1 MDIQEQLRS
10 ALKEIDRLKKENI
23 QLKKNLYKAQ
33 GRNTSYSP
41 TSNIK
46 KTATDFTPK
55 ERAAI
60 LLFMNLFRGRSDVF
74 ARRWESSTTGK
85 SGYSPACENE
95 WDKELCR
102 KPKIKCQD
110 CSHRLFHTLTP
121 EVIYEH
127 LSGIKTVGIYPL
139 LENNTCN
146 FLAVDFDKKQWQKDV
161 GAFIETCKNLELS
174 YHIERSRSGEG
185 AHIWFFFEKAI
196 SASLARKFGVI
207 LLSKTSEKRFEVGME
222 SFDRMF
228 PNQDLLPKGGL
239 GNLIALPLQKH
250 AKMKGNS
257 VFVNESFQEFEDQWQ
272 YLSSIKRISE
282 ENILQIVTNFSK
294 EESSIKV
301 KEKVENTKLP
311 KEVTIE
317 LNQGIQIP
325 KNLLPSKILN
335 ELQKLA
341 TFGNPEFFKAQAKR
355 FSTHRIPRM
364 IDCTQIND
372 NTLILPRGLIEKVE
386 EIFFRYNISLKI
398 LNNQFVGKSID
409 AKFYGQLTIQQEDAV
424 TSMAKHDTG
433 VLAADTGF
441 GKTVTAAAL
450 ISRNETNTL
459 IIVHRT
465 QLVEQW
471 KERLS
476 TFLNIPLKEIGQ
488 IGGGKNKPSY
498 NIDISTIQSLNHNG
512 LIKPELHHYGQ
523 IIVDEC
529 HHISAVSFEKVL
541 KAVQAKKVYGLTA
554 TPVRKD
560 GLHPIIF
567 MQCGPIR
574 YKTNKKQQANIRP
587 FKQTLVKRETSMK
600 TDETDIQAIYSLL
613 STNKERNDMIFNDV
627 LQALDEKRSPILLT
641 ERLDHVDEL
650 YELFKGFAKNIIILT
665 GAMKKKERQQKLEE
679 LIKLPDSEERLLIAT
694 GKYVGEGFDDS
705 RLDTLFL
712 TMPISWKGTLQ
723 QYVGRLHR
731 DYSDKEEVIVYDYVD
746 TNVEVLQKMFEKRLK
761 GYKNIGYSL
770 NGENKEDNSQQ
781 IQLF

>member
-1 MDIQEQLRS
+1 MDTQEQLNQ

-23 QLKKNLYKAQ
+23 QLKMDLYKAQ
-33 GRNTSYSP
+33 GRKPSYSQ
-41 TSNIK
+41 TSNLR

-55 ERAAI
+55 EKAAI
-60 LLFMNLFRGRSDVF
+60 LLFMNLFRGRTDVF
-74 ARRWESSTTGK
+74 AQRWESNTTGK

-102 KPKIKCQD
+102 KPKIRCQD

-121 EVIYEH
+121 KVIYEH

-139 LENNTCN
+139 LEDNTCY
-146 FLAVDFDKKQWQKDV
+146 FLAVDFDKKQWQDDV
-161 GAFIETCKNLELS
+161 HAFIETCKNLGLA

-196 SASLARKFGVI
+196 SASLARRFGTI
-207 LLSKTSEKRFEVGME
+207 LLSKTSEKRFEVGMD

-228 PNQDLLPKGGL
+228 PNQDLLPKGGF
-239 GNLIALPLQKH
+239 GNLIALPLQKQ
-250 AKMKGNS
+250 AKLKGNS
-257 VFVNESFQEFEDQWQ
+257 VFVNDSFQEFADQWQ
-272 YLSSIKRISE
+272 YLSSIKKISE
-282 ENILQIVTNFSK
+282 KNILQIVTNLSE
-294 EESSIKV
+294 EESPIKV
-301 KEKVENTKLP
+301 KEKVENINLP

-317 LNQGIQIP
+317 LNQGIHIP
-325 KNLLPSKILN
+325 KILLPSEILN

-341 TFGNPEFFKAQAKR
+341 TFGNPEFFKAQANR

-372 NTLILPRGLIEKVE
+372 NMLILPRGLIEKVE
-386 EIFFRYNISLKI
+386 EIFSKYKISLKI
-398 LNNQFVGKSID
+398 LNNQFVGKPID
-409 AKFYGQLTIQQEDAV
+409 AKFFGQLTIQQEDAV
-424 TSMAKHDTG
+424 TSMANYDNG

-476 TFLNIPLKEIGQ
+476 TFLNIPVKEIGQ
-488 IGGGKNKPSY
+488 IGGGKNKPTY
-498 NIDISTIQSLNHNG
+498 NIDISTIQSLNNNG

-541 KAVQAKKVYGLTA
+541 RAVRAKKVYGLTA

-574 YKTNKKQQANIRP
+574 YKTNNNQQANIRP
-587 FKQTLVKRETSMK
+587 FKQTLVKRETLMK
-600 TDETDIQAIYSLL
+600 TNETDIQAIYSLL

-627 LQALDEKRSPILLT
+627 LQALDEKRSPIVLT
-641 ERLDHVDEL
+641 ERLDHVNEL
-650 YELFKGFAKNIIILT
+650 YELFKGFAKNIIILS
-665 GAMKKKERQQKLEE
+665 GAMKKTERQQALEK
-679 LIKLPDSEERLLIAT
+679 LIKIPDSEERLLIAT
-694 GKYVGEGFDDS
+694 GKYIGEGFDDS

-731 DYSDKEEVIVYDYVD
+731 NHSDKNEVKVFDYVD
-746 TNVEVLQKMFEKRLK
+746 SNVDVLQKMFEKRLK
-761 GYKNIGYSL
+761 GYKIIGYSL
-770 NGENKEDNSQQ
+770 YGENKDKSQQ

>member
-23 QLKKNLYKAQ
+23 KLKKDLHKVQ
-33 GRNTSYSP
+33 GRKTSYSQ
-41 TSNIK
+41 TSNLK
-46 KTATDFTPK
+46 KIATDLTPK
-55 ERAAI
+55 EKTAI
-60 LLFMNLFRGRSDVF
+60 SLFMNLFRGRSDVF
-74 ARRWESSTTGK
+74 AQRWESNTTGK
-85 SGYSPACENE
+85 SGYSPVCENE
-95 WDKELCR
+95 WDKDLCR

-110 CSHRLFHTLTP
+110 CSHQLFHTLTP
-121 EVIYEH
+121 QIIYDH

-139 LENNTCN
+139 LEDNTCY
-146 FLAVDFDKKQWQKDV
+146 FLSVDFDKKQWQDDV
-161 GAFIETCKNLELS
+161 RAFIETCKNLGLS

-196 SASLARKFGVI
+196 SASLARRFGTI
-207 LLSKTSEKRFEVGME
+207 LLTKTSEKRFEVGMD

-228 PNQDLLPKGGL
+228 PNQDLLPKGGF
-239 GNLIALPLQKH
+239 GNLIALPLQKQP
-250 AKMKGNS
+250 KMKRNS
-257 VFVNESFQEFEDQWQ
+257 VFVNDSFQEFENQWQ
-272 YLSSIKRISE
+272 YLSSIKKISE
-282 ENILQIVTNFSK
+282 KNILQIITNFSE
-294 EESSIKV
+294 EESPIKV
-301 KEKVENTKLP
+301 KEKVDNINLP
-311 KEVTIE
+311 TEVTIE
-317 LNQGIQIP
+317 LNHGIQIP
-325 KNLLPSKILN
+325 KILLPSRILN
-335 ELQKLA
+335 ELQKLG
-341 TFGNPEFFKAQAKR
+341 TFGNPKYFKAQAKR
-355 FSTHRIPRM
+355 FSTHRIPRI

-372 NTLILPRGLIEKVE
+372 NMLVLPRGLIEKVE
-386 EIFFRYNISLKI
+386 EIFLKYKISLKR
-398 LNNQFVGKSID
+398 LNNQFAGKRID

-424 TSMAKHDTG
+424 TSMANYDNG

-450 ISRNETNTL
+450 ISRNKTNTL

-476 TFLNIPLKEIGQ
+476 TFLNIPVKEIGQ
-488 IGGGKNKPSY
+488 IGGGKNKPTY
-498 NIDISTIQSLNHNG
+498 NIDISTIQSLSHNG

-541 KAVQAKKVYGLTA
+541 RAVRAKKVYGLTA

-574 YKTNKKQQANIRP
+574 YKTNNRQQANIRP

-600 TDETDIQAIYSLL
+600 TNETDIQSIYSLL
-613 STNKERNDMIFNDV
+613 STNKERNEMIFNDV
-627 LQALDEKRSPILLT
+627 LQALEEKRSPIVLT
-641 ERLDHVDEL
+641 ERLDHVNEL
-650 YELFKGFAKNIIILT
+650 YNLFKGFAKNIIVLT
-665 GAMKKKERQQKLEE
+665 GAMKKKERQQKIQE

-731 DYSDKEEVIVYDYVD
+731 DHRDKEEVKVFDYVD
-746 TNVEVLQKMFEKRLK
+746 SNVEVLQKMFEKRLK
-761 GYKNIGYSL
+761 GYKNISYSL
-770 NGENKEDNSQQ
+770 YGDNKEKSQQ

>member
-1 MDIQEQLRS
+1 MDIQEQLNQ

-23 QLKKNLYKAQ
+23 QLKKDLYKAQ
-33 GRNTSYSP
+33 GRNTSYSR

-55 ERAAI
+55 EKAAV

-74 ARRWESSTTGK
+74 AQRWESSTTGK
-85 SGYSPACENE
+85 SGYSPVCENE

-110 CSHRLFHTLTP
+110 CSHRLFHTLNP
-121 EVIYEH
+121 QVIYEH

-139 LENNTCN
+139 LEDNTCN
-146 FLAVDFDKKQWQKDV
+146 FLAVDFDKKQWQDDV
-161 GAFIETCKNLELS
+161 HAFIETCKNLGLP

-207 LLSKTSEKRFEVGME
+207 LLSKTSEKRFEVGID

-228 PNQDLLPKGGL
+228 PNQDILPRGGF
-239 GNLIALPLQKH
+239 GNLIALPLQKL
-250 AKMKGNS
+250 ARMKGNS
-257 VFVNESFQEFEDQWQ
+257 VFVNDAFQEYENQWQ
-272 YLSSIKRISE
+272 YLFSIKKISE
-282 ENILQIVTNFSK
+282 KNILQIVTNFSD
-294 EESSIKV
+294 EERYFKV
-301 KEKVENTKLP
+301 KEKVENINLP

-325 KNLLPSKILN
+325 KILLPSNILN

-372 NTLILPRGLIEKVE
+372 NMLILPRGLIEKVE
-386 EIFFRYNISLKI
+386 QIFFKYKISLKI

-424 TSMAKHDTG
+424 TSMANYDNG

-471 KERLS
+471 KARLS
-476 TFLNIPLKEIGQ
+476 TFLNIPVKEIGQ
-488 IGGGKNKPSY
+488 IGGGKNKPTY
-498 NIDISTIQSLNHNG
+498 NIDISTIQTLNRNG
-512 LIKPELHHYGQ
+512 VIKPELQHYGQ

-541 KAVQAKKVYGLTA
+541 RDVRAKKVYGLTA

-574 YKTNKKQQANIRP
+574 YKTNNKQQANIRP
-587 FKQTLVKRETSMK
+587 FKQTLVKRETLMK
-600 TDETDIQAIYSLL
+600 TNETDIQAIYSLL
-613 STNKERNDMIFNDV
+613 STNKGRNDMIFNDV
-627 LQALDEKRSPILLT
+627 LQALDEKRSPIVLT
-641 ERLDHVDEL
+641 ERLDHINEL
-650 YELFKGFAKNIIILT
+650 YELFKGFAKNIIILS
-665 GAMKKKERQQKLEE
+665 GAMKKKERQQALEK

-731 DYSDKEEVIVYDYVD
+731 DHSDKNEVKVFDYVD
-746 TNVEVLQKMFEKRLK
+746 SNVDVLQKMFEKRLK

-770 NGENKEDNSQQ
+770 YGDKEKSQQ

>member
-1 MDIQEQLRS
+1 MNIHEQLNQ
-10 ALKEIDRLKKENI
+10 ALKEIDRLKKENT
-23 QLKKNLYKAQ
+23 QLKKDLYKAQ
-33 GRNTSYSP
+33 GRNTSFTRP
-41 TSNIK
+41 PNKK
-46 KTATDFTPK
+46 KTANDFTPK
-55 ERAAI
+55 EKAAI
-60 LLFMNLFRGRSDVF
+60 SLFLNLFRGRSDVF
-74 ARRWESSTTGK
+74 AQRWESSTTGK

-110 CSHRLFHTLTP
+110 CSHRSFHTLTP
-121 EVIYEH
+121 QVIYEH
-127 LSGIKTVGIYPL
+127 LSGKRTIGIYPL
-139 LENNTCN
+139 LEDNTCN
-146 FLAVDFDKKQWQKDV
+146 FLAVDFDKKQWKDDV
-161 GAFIETCKNLELS
+161 RAFIETCKSFGLS

-185 AHIWFFFEKAI
+185 AHVWFFFETPI
-196 SASLARKFGVI
+196 RASLARKLGDV
-207 LLSKTSEKRFEVGME
+207 LLSKTREKRFEIGMD

-228 PNQDLLPKGGL
+228 PNQDLLPKGGF
-239 GNLIALPLQKH
+239 GNLIALPLQKQ

-257 VFVNESFQEFEDQWQ
+257 VFVNDSFQEIADQWQ
-272 YLSSIKRISE
+272 YLSSIKKISE
-282 ENILQIVTNFSK
+282 KNILQIVADISE
-294 EESSIKV
+294 EESYTKPN
-301 KEKVENTKLP
+301 EKVGSSTLP
-311 KEVTIE
+311 RQITIE
-317 LNQGIQIP
+317 LKHGIQIP
-325 KNLLPSKILN
+325 KSSLPSKILN
-335 ELQKLA
+335 ELQKLG

-355 FSTHRIPRM
+355 FSTHRIPKI

-372 NTLILPRGLIEKVE
+372 HSLLLPRGLLEKVK
-386 EIFFRYNISLKI
+386 EIFLKYHIEMNII
-398 LNNQFVGKSID
+398 NNQFTGNSID
-409 AKFYGQLTIQQEDAV
+409 AKFYGQLTTQQEDAV
-424 TSMAKHDTG
+424 TSMVKYDNG

-450 ISRNETNTL
+450 ISRNKTNTL

-476 TFLNIPLKEIGQ
+476 TFLNIPVKKIGQ

-512 LIKPELHHYGQ
+512 LIKPELQHYGQ

-541 KAVQAKKVYGLTA
+541 KTVRAKKVYGLTA

-560 GLHPIIF
+560 GLQPIIF

-574 YKTNKKQQANIRP
+574 YKTNNKQQANIRP
-587 FKQTLVKRETSMK
+587 FKQTLVKRETLMK
-600 TDETDIQAIYSLL
+600 TDETDIQSIYSLI

-627 LQALDEKRSPILLT
+627 LQALEEKRSPIVLT
-641 ERLDHVDEL
+641 ERLEHVDEL
-650 YELFKGFAKNIIILT
+650 YELFKGFAKNIIILS
-665 GAMKKKERQQKLEE
+665 GSIKKKERQHRIEKL
-679 LIKLPDSEERLLIAT
+679 INLPDSEERLLIAT

-731 DYSDKEEVIVYDYVD
+731 QHRDKEEVKVFDYVD
-746 TNVEVLQKMFEKRLK
+746 SNVDVLQKMFEKRLK

-770 NGENKEDNSQQ
+770 YGENKEKSQQ

>member
-10 ALKEIDRLKKENI
+10 ALKEIDRLKKENA
-23 QLKKNLYKAQ
+23 QLKKDLYKAE
-33 GRNTSYSP
+33 GLSNSYTRTSQP
-41 TSNIK
+41 KT
-46 KTATDFTPK
+46 KTAFSPK
-55 ERAAI
+55 EKAAI

-74 ARRWESSTTGK
+74 AKRWESSTTGK
-85 SGYSPACENE
+85 SGYSPVCANE

-110 CSHRLFHTLTP
+110 CSNQSFHTLIP
-121 EVIYEH
+121 QVIYEH
-127 LSGIKTVGIYPL
+127 LSGSKTVGVYPL
-139 LENNTCN
+139 LKDNTCY
-146 FLAVDFDKKQWQKDV
+146 FLAMDFDKKHWQDDV
-161 GAFIETCKNLELS
+161 QAFSETCKILGLP

-185 AHIWFFFEKAI
+185 AHVWLFFEKAI
-196 SASLARKFGVI
+196 SASLARKFGRI
-207 LLSKTSEKRFEVGME
+207 LLSKTSEKRFEVGMD

-228 PNQDLLPKGGL
+228 PNQDILPKGGF
-239 GNLIALPLQKH
+239 GNLIALPLQKQ

-257 VFVNESFQEFEDQWQ
+257 VFVNDSFQEYDDQWQ
-272 YLSSIKRISE
+272 YLSTVKKISE
-282 ENILQIVTNFSK
+282 KDILQIVKNLSI
-294 EESSIKV
+294 EENPIMV
-301 KEKVENTKLP
+301 KEQVENINLP
-311 KEVTIE
+311 KEITIE
-317 LNQGIQIP
+317 LNHGIEIP
-325 KNLLPSKILN
+325 KDLLPSKILI

-364 IDCTQIND
+364 IDCTQING
-372 NTLILPRGLIEKVE
+372 NKLLLPRGLIEKVE
-386 EIFFRYNISLKI
+386 DIFLKYKISLKT
-398 LNNQFVGKSID
+398 LNKQNIGKVID
-409 AKFYGQLTIQQEDAV
+409 GNFHGQLSIQQEDAV
-424 TSMAKHDTG
+424 TSMANYDNG

-450 ISRNETNTL
+450 ISRSKTNTL

-476 TFLNIPLKEIGQ
+476 TFLNIPVKEIGQ

-498 NIDISTIQSLNHNG
+498 HIDIATIQSLNHNG
-512 LIKPELHHYGQ
+512 EIKPELHHYGQ

-541 KAVQAKKVYGLTA
+541 KAIRAKKVYGLTA

-574 YKTNKKQQANIRP
+574 YKTNKKIQASIRS
-587 FKQTLVKRETSMK
+587 FKQTLVQRETDLK
-600 TDETDIQAIYSLL
+600 TNETDIQAIYSMLAN
-613 STNKERNDMIFNDV
+613 NKERNGMIFNDV
-627 LQALDEKRSPILLT
+627 LQALDEKRSPIVLT
-641 ERLDHVDEL
+641 ERLDHIDEL

-665 GAMKKKERQQKLEE
+665 GAMKKKERQQKIQK
-679 LIKLPDSEERLLIAT
+679 LIELPDSEERLLIAT

-731 DYSDKEEVIVYDYVD
+731 DHLNKDEVKVFDYVD
-746 TNVEVLQKMFEKRLK
+746 SNVEVLQKMFQKRLK

-770 NGENKEDNSQQ
+770 NGENKEKSQQ

>member
-10 ALKEIDRLKKENI
+10 ALNEIDRLKKENI
-23 QLKKNLYKAQ
+23 QLKKDLYKAQ
-33 GRNTSYSP
+33 GRNTSYSR

-46 KTATDFTPK
+46 KIATDFTTK
-55 ERAAI
+55 EKAAI
-60 LLFMNLFRGRSDVF
+60 LLFMNLFQGRSDVF
-74 ARRWESSTTGK
+74 AQRWESNTTGK

-95 WDKELCR
+95 WDKEICR

-110 CSHRLFHTLTP
+110 CSHRLFSPLTP
-121 EVIYEH
+121 QVIYEH
-127 LSGIKTVGIYPL
+127 LSGIKTIGIYPL
-139 LENNTCN
+139 LEDNTCY
-146 FLAVDFDKKQWQKDV
+146 FLAVDFDKKQWQDDV
-161 GAFIETCKNLELS
+161 RAFIETCKSLSLS

-196 SASLARKFGVI
+196 NASLARKFGSI
-207 LLSKTSEKRFEVGME
+207 LLSKTSEKRFEVGMD

-239 GNLIALPLQKH
+239 GNLIALPLQKQ

-257 VFVNESFQEFEDQWQ
+257 VFVNDSFQAFADQWQ
-272 YLSSIKRISE
+272 YLSSIKKVSKTE
-282 ENILQIVTNFSK
+282 ILQIVTNLSEK
-294 EESSIKV
+294 EIPIKV
-301 KEKVENTKLP
+301 KEQAEIINVP
-311 KEVTIE
+311 KEITIE
-317 LNQGIQIP
+317 LNEGIHIP
-325 KNLLPSKILN
+325 KDLLPIKILN

-355 FSTHRIPRM
+355 FSTHRIPKM

-372 NTLILPRGLIEKVE
+372 DMLILPRGLIQKVE
-386 EIFFRYNISLKI
+386 GIFLENKISLKI
-398 LNNQFVGKSID
+398 IHNQFTGKSIG

-424 TSMAKHDTG
+424 TSMANYDNG

-476 TFLNIPLKEIGQ
+476 TFLNIPVKEIGQ

-498 NIDISTIQSLNHNG
+498 HIDISTIQSLNHNG
-512 LIKPELHHYGQ
+512 LIKSELHHYGQ

-541 KAVQAKKVYGLTA
+541 RAVRAKKVYGLTA

-587 FKQTLVKRETSMK
+587 FKQTIVKRETLTK
-600 TDETDIQAIYSLL
+600 TNETDIQAIYSLL
-613 STNKERNDMIFNDV
+613 STNKERNEMIFNDV
-627 LQALDEKRSPILLT
+627 LQALDEKRSPIVLT
-641 ERLDHVDEL
+641 ERLDHVNEL
-650 YELFKGFAKNIIILT
+650 YELFKGFAKNIIILS
-665 GAMKKKERQQKLEE
+665 GAMNKKERQQKLEE

-731 DYSDKEEVIVYDYVD
+731 DHSDKEEVKVFDYVD
-746 TNVEVLQKMFEKRLK
+746 SNVEVLQKMFEKRLK

-770 NGENKEDNSQQ
+770 YGENKEKSQQ

>member
-1 MDIQEQLRS
+1 MDMHEQLRY

-23 QLKKNLYKAQ
+23 QLKKYLYKIQ
-33 GRNTSYSP
+33 DRNTFYSL

-55 ERAAI
+55 EKAAI
-60 LLFMNLFRGRSDVF
+60 SLFMNLFRGRSDVF
-74 ARRWESSTTGK
+74 AQRWKSSTTGK
-85 SGYSPACENE
+85 SGYSPACKNE

-110 CSHRLFHTLTP
+110 CSHRLFSPLTSQ
-121 EVIYEH
+121 VIYEH
-127 LSGIKTVGIYPL
+127 LSGIKTIGIYPL
-139 LENNTCN
+139 LENNTCH
-146 FLAVDFDKKQWQKDV
+146 FLAVDFDKKQWKDDV
-161 GAFIETCKNLELS
+161 RAFIETCKNLGLP

-185 AHIWFFFEKAI
+185 AHIWFFFEKEI

-207 LLSKTSEKRFEVGME
+207 LLSKTSEKRFEVGMD

-228 PNQDLLPKGGL
+228 PNQDLLPKGGF
-239 GNLIALPLQKH
+239 GNLIALPLQKQV
-250 AKMKGNS
+250 KMKGNS
-257 VFVNESFQEFEDQWQ
+257 VFVNDSFQEFEDQWQ

-282 ENILQIVTNFSK
+282 KNILQIVTNFSK
-294 EESSIKV
+294 EESSINV
-301 KEKVENTKLP
+301 NEKVENINLP

-317 LNQGIQIP
+317 LNHGIQIL

-364 IDCTQIND
+364 IDCTQIDD
-372 NTLILPRGLIEKVE
+372 NMLILPRGLLEKVK
-386 EIFFRYNISLKI
+386 EIFSKYKISLTI

-409 AKFYGQLTIQQEDAV
+409 VKFYGQLTIQQEDAV
-424 TSMAKHDTG
+424 TSMANHDNG

-471 KERLS
+471 KDRLS
-476 TFLNIPLKEIGQ
+476 SFLNIPVKEIGQ
-488 IGGGKNKPSY
+488 IGGGKNKPTY

-541 KAVQAKKVYGLTA
+541 KAVAAKKVYGLTA

-574 YKTNKKQQANIRP
+574 YKTNNKQQANFRP
-587 FKQTLVKRETSMK
+587 FKQTLVKRETLLN
-600 TDETDIQAIYSLL
+600 TNETDIQAIYSLL

-627 LQALDEKRSPILLT
+627 LQALDEKRSPIVLT
-641 ERLDHVDEL
+641 ERLDHINEL
-650 YELFKGFAKNIIILT
+650 YELFKGFAKNIIILS
-665 GAMKKKERQQKLEE
+665 GAMKKKERQQALEKLIE
-679 LIKLPDSEERLLIAT
+679 LPDSEERLLIAT

-731 DYSDKEEVIVYDYVD
+731 NYSSKSEVKVFDYVD
-746 TNVEVLQKMFEKRLK
+746 SNVDVLEKMFKKRLK

-770 NGENKEDNSQQ
+770 GENKEKSQQ
-781 IQLF
+781 IQLFQ

>member
-1 MDIQEQLRS
+1 MDIQEQLNQ
-10 ALKEIDRLKKENI
+10 ALREIDSLKKENI
-23 QLKKNLYKAQ
+23 QLKKDLYKAQ
-33 GRNTSYSP
+33 GRNRTSS
-41 TSNIK
+41 IK
-46 KTATDFTPK
+46 KTNDFTPK
-55 ERAAI
+55 EKAAI
-60 LLFMNLFRGRSDVF
+60 LLFMSLFRGRSDVF
-74 ARRWESSTTGK
+74 AQRWESSTTGK
-85 SGYSPACENE
+85 SGYSPVCENE

-110 CSHRLFHTLTP
+110 CSHQLFPNLTP
-121 EVIYEH
+121 QFIYEH
-127 LSGIKTVGIYPL
+127 LTGRKTVGIFPL
-139 LENNTCN
+139 LEDNTCH
-146 FLAVDFDKKQWQKDV
+146 FLAVDFDKKEWQDDV
-161 GAFIETCKNLELS
+161 RAFIETCKNLGVT

-196 SASLARKFGVI
+196 SASLARKFGLN
-207 LLSKTSEKRFEVGME
+207 LLSKTNERRFEVGMD

-228 PNQDLLPKGGL
+228 PNQDILPKGGF
-239 GNLIALPLQKH
+239 GNLIALPLQKQ

-257 VFVNESFQEFEDQWQ
+257 VFVDDTFQEFADQWQ
-272 YLSSIKRISE
+272 YLSSIKKISE
-282 ENILQIVTNFSK
+282 KSILQIVTNLS
-294 EESSIKV
+294 EEENSIQL
-301 KEKVENTKLP
+301 KEKVENINLP

-325 KNLLPSKILN
+325 KILLTSKILN

-355 FSTHRIPRM
+355 FSTHRIPRL
-364 IDCTQIND
+364 IDCTKIDD
-372 NTLILPRGLIEKVE
+372 NMLILPRGLLEKVE
-386 EIFFRYNISLKI
+386 EIFFKYKISLKV
-398 LNNQFVGKSID
+398 LNNQFVGKPIA
-409 AKFYGQLTIQQEDAV
+409 AKFHGQLTIQQEDAV
-424 TSMAKHDTG
+424 TSMVNYDNG

-441 GKTVTAAAL
+441 GKTVTGAAL
-450 ISRNETNTL
+450 ISKSGINTL

-471 KERLS
+471 KEKLS
-476 TFLNIPLKEIGQ
+476 TFLNIPGKEIGQ
-488 IGGGKNKPSY
+488 IGGGKNNPTY
-498 NIDISTIQSLNHNG
+498 NIDISTIQALNHNG
-512 LIKPELHHYGQ
+512 VIKSELHHYGQ

-541 KAVQAKKVYGLTA
+541 RTVRAKKVYGLTA

-574 YKTNKKQQANIRP
+574 YKTNNKQQANIRP
-587 FKQTLVKRETSMK
+587 FKQTLVKRETFMK
-600 TDETDIQAIYSLL
+600 TNETDIQAIYSLL
-613 STNKERNDMIFNDV
+613 STNKERNEMIFNDV
-627 LQALDEKRSPILLT
+627 LKALDEKRSPIVLT
-641 ERLDHVDEL
+641 ERLDHINEL
-650 YELFKGFAKNIIILT
+650 NELFKGFAKNIIILS
-665 GAMKKKERQQKLEE
+665 GAMKKKERQQALEK

-731 DYSDKEEVIVYDYVD
+731 NHSDKNEVKVFDYVD
-746 TNVEVLQKMFEKRLK
+746 TNVDVLLKMFEKRLK
-761 GYKNIGYSL
+761 GYKDIGYSQY
-770 NGENKEDNSQQ
+770 GENKEKSQQ

>member
-23 QLKKNLYKAQ
+23 QLKKDLYKAQ
-33 GRNTSYSP
+33 GRNTSYSL

-46 KTATDFTPK
+46 KTVTDFTPK
-55 ERAAI
+55 EKAAI
-60 LLFMNLFRGRSDVF
+60 LLFMKLFRGRYDVF
-74 ARRWESSTTGK
+74 AQRWESSTTGK

-110 CSHRLFHTLTP
+110 CSHRLFHPLTP
-121 EVIYEH
+121 QVIYEH
-127 LSGIKTVGIYPL
+127 LRGIKTVGIYPL
-139 LENNTCN
+139 LEDNTCY
-146 FLAVDFDKKQWQKDV
+146 FLAVDFDKKQWQDDV
-161 GAFIETCKNLELS
+161 RAFIEICKNLGLS

-185 AHIWFFFEKAI
+185 AHIWFFFENAI
-196 SASLARKFGVI
+196 SASLARKFGTI
-207 LLSKTSEKRFEVGME
+207 LLSKTREKRFEIGMD

-228 PNQDLLPKGGL
+228 PNQDLLPKGGF
-239 GNLIALPLQKH
+239 GNLIALPLQKQ

-257 VFVNESFQEFEDQWQ
+257 VFVNDSFQEFADQWQ
-272 YLSSIKRISE
+272 YLSSIKKISE
-282 ENILQIVTNFSK
+282 KNILQIVTNFSE
-294 EESSIKV
+294 EESLIKV
-301 KEKVENTKLP
+301 KEEAEISDLP
-311 KEVTIE
+311 TEVTIE
-317 LNQGIQIP
+317 LNHGIHIP
-325 KNLLPSKILN
+325 KMLLPSKILN
-335 ELQKLA
+335 ELQKLG
-341 TFGNPEFFKAQAKR
+341 TFGNPEYFKAEAKR
-355 FSTHRIPRM
+355 FSTHRIPRI
-364 IDCTQIND
+364 IDCTQLND
-372 NTLILPRGLIEKVE
+372 KMLILPRGLIEKVE
-386 EIFFRYNISLKI
+386 EIFYKYKISLKI
-398 LNNQFVGKSID
+398 QNNQFVGKSID
-409 AKFYGQLTIQQEDAV
+409 AKFYGQLTTQQEDAV
-424 TSMAKHDTG
+424 TSLAKYDNG

-450 ISRNETNTL
+450 ISRNKTNTL

-476 TFLNIPLKEIGQ
+476 TFLNIPVNEIGQ

-498 NIDISTIQSLNHNG
+498 DIDISTIQSLNHNG
-512 LIKPELHHYGQ
+512 LIKPDLHNYGQ

-541 KAVQAKKVYGLTA
+541 KSVRSKKVYGLTA

-574 YKTNKKQQANIRP
+574 YKTNSRKQANIRP
-587 FKQTLVKRETSMK
+587 FKQTLVKRETSVK
-600 TDETDIQAIYSLL
+600 TNESDIQSIYSLL

-627 LQALDEKRSPILLT
+627 LQALEEKRSPIVLT
-641 ERLDHVDEL
+641 ERLDHVNEL
-650 YELFKGFAKNIIILT
+650 YELFKGFAKNIIVLS
-665 GAMKKKERQQKLEE
+665 GAMKKKERQQKIEK
-679 LIKLPDSEERLLIAT
+679 LINLPDSEERLLIAT
-694 GKYVGEGFDDS
+694 GKYIGEGFDDS

-731 DYSDKEEVIVYDYVD
+731 DHGGKEEVKVFDYVD
-746 TNVEVLQKMFEKRLK
+746 SNVDILQKMFEKRLK

-770 NGENKEDNSQQ
+770 YGENKDKSQQ

>member
-1 MDIQEQLRS
+1 MDIQEQFNQ

-23 QLKKNLYKAQ
+23 QLKKDLYNAQ
-33 GRNTSYSP
+33 DRNTSYSRI
-41 TSNIK
+41 SNIA
-46 KTATDFTPK
+46 KTANDFTPK
-55 ERAAI
+55 EKAAI

-74 ARRWESSTTGK
+74 AQRWESSTTGK

-95 WDKELCR
+95 WDKKLCR

-110 CSHRLFHTLTP
+110 CSHRLFRTLTP
-121 EVIYEH
+121 QVIYEH

-139 LENNTCN
+139 LEDNTCN
-146 FLAVDFDKKQWQKDV
+146 FLAVDFDKKQWQNDV
-161 GAFIETCKNLELS
+161 HAFIETCKNLGLP

-196 SASLARKFGVI
+196 SASLARKFGMS
-207 LLSKTSEKRFEVGME
+207 LLSKTKEKRFEVGID

-228 PNQDLLPKGGL
+228 PNQNTLPKGGF
-239 GNLIALPLQKH
+239 GNLIALPLQKQ

-257 VFVNESFQEFEDQWQ
+257 VFVNDSFQEFANQWQ
-272 YLSSIKRISE
+272 YLSSIKKISE
-282 ENILQIVTNFSK
+282 KNILQIVTNFSD
-294 EESSIKV
+294 EEGPKV
-301 KEKVENTKLP
+301 EGTVENTNLP
-311 KEVTIE
+311 KVVTIE

-325 KNLLPSKILN
+325 KILLPSKILN

-364 IDCTQIND
+364 IDCTQIDD
-372 NTLILPRGLIEKVE
+372 NMLILPRGLIEKVE
-386 EIFFRYNISLKI
+386 QIFFKYKISLKI
-398 LNNQFVGKSID
+398 LNNQFAGKSID

-424 TSMAKHDTG
+424 TSMANYDNG

-450 ISRNETNTL
+450 ISNNETNTL

-476 TFLNIPLKEIGQ
+476 TFLKIPVKEIGQ
-488 IGGGKNKPSY
+488 IGGGKNKPTY
-498 NIDISTIQSLNHNG
+498 NLDISTIQTLNHNG
-512 LIKPELHHYGQ
+512 LIKPEIHHYGQ

-541 KAVQAKKVYGLTA
+541 RAVRAKKVYGLTA

-574 YKTNKKQQANIRP
+574 YKTNNKQQANIRQ
-587 FKQTLVKRETSMK
+587 FKQTLVKRETLVK
-600 TDETDIQAIYSLL
+600 TNEADIQAIYSLL
-613 STNKERNDMIFNDV
+613 SINKERNNMIFNDV
-627 LQALDEKRSPILLT
+627 LQALDEKRSPIIIT
-641 ERLDHVDEL
+641 ERLDHINEL
-650 YELFKGFAKNIIILT
+650 YELFKGFAKNIIILS
-665 GAMKKKERQQKLEE
+665 GAMKKKERKEALEK

-694 GKYVGEGFDDS
+694 GKYIGEGFDDS

-731 DYSDKEEVIVYDYVD
+731 NHSDKNEVKVFDYVD
-746 TNVEVLQKMFEKRLK
+746 LNVDVLQKMFEKRLK

-770 NGENKEDNSQQ
+770 YGEDKEKSQQ

>member
-23 QLKKNLYKAQ
+23 QLKKYLYKVKD
-33 GRNTSYSP
+33 RNTFYSP

-55 ERAAI
+55 EKAAI
-60 LLFMNLFRGRSDVF
+60 SLFMNLFRGRSDVF
-74 ARRWESSTTGK
+74 AQRWESSTTGK
-85 SGYSPACENE
+85 SGYSPACKNE

-110 CSHRLFHTLTP
+110 CSHRLLSPLTSQ
-121 EVIYEH
+121 VIYEH
-127 LSGIKTVGIYPL
+127 LSGIKTIGIYPL
-139 LENNTCN
+139 LENNTCH
-146 FLAVDFDKKQWQKDV
+146 FLAVDFDKKQWKDDV
-161 GAFIETCKNLELS
+161 RAFIETCKNLGLP

-185 AHIWFFFEKAI
+185 AHIWFFFEKEI

-207 LLSKTSEKRFEVGME
+207 LLSKTSEKRFEVGMD

-228 PNQDLLPKGGL
+228 PNQDLLPKGGF
-239 GNLIALPLQKH
+239 GNLIALPLQKQ

-282 ENILQIVTNFSK
+282 KNILQIVTNFSK

-301 KEKVENTKLP
+301 NEKVENINLP

-317 LNQGIQIP
+317 LNHGIQIL

-355 FSTHRIPRM
+355 YSTHRIPRM
-364 IDCTQIND
+364 IDCTQIDD
-372 NTLILPRGLIEKVE
+372 NMLILPRGLLEKVK
-386 EIFFRYNISLKI
+386 EIFSKYKISLTI

-409 AKFYGQLTIQQEDAV
+409 AKFYGQLTTQQEDAV
-424 TSMAKHDTG
+424 TSMSNHDNG

-476 TFLNIPLKEIGQ
+476 TFLNIPVKEIGQ
-488 IGGGKNKPSY
+488 IGGGKNKPTY

-541 KAVQAKKVYGLTA
+541 RAVRAKRVYGLTA

-574 YKTNKKQQANIRP
+574 YKTNNKQQANIRP
-587 FKQTLVKRETSMK
+587 FKQTLVKRETLMY
-600 TDETDIQAIYSLL
+600 TNETDIQAIYSLL
-613 STNKERNDMIFNDV
+613 STNKERNDLIFNDV
-627 LQALDEKRSPILLT
+627 LQALDEKRSPIVLT
-641 ERLDHVDEL
+641 ERLDHINEL
-650 YELFKGFAKNIIILT
+650 YELFKGFAKNIIILS
-665 GAMKKKERQQKLEE
+665 GAMKKKERQQALER

-731 DYSDKEEVIVYDYVD
+731 NHSSKSEVKVFDYVD
-746 TNVEVLQKMFEKRLK
+746 SNIDVLERMFEKRLK

-770 NGENKEDNSQQ
+770 GENKEKSQQ

>member
-1 MDIQEQLRS
+1 MDIQEQLNQ

-23 QLKKNLYKAQ
+23 QLKKDLYQ
-33 GRNTSYSP
+33 GQGSNISYSR
-41 TSNIK
+41 TTNIK
-46 KTATDFTPK
+46 KTGINFTPK
-55 ERAAI
+55 EEAAV
-60 LLFMNLFRGRSDVF
+60 LLFMNLFQGRSDVF
-74 ARRWESSTTGK
+74 AQRWESSTTGK
-85 SGYSPACENE
+85 SGYSPVCENE
-95 WDKELCR
+95 WHKELCL

-110 CSHRLFHTLTP
+110 CSHRLFSTLTP
-121 EVIYEH
+121 KDIYEH
-127 LSGIKTVGIYPL
+127 LKGKKTVGIYPL
-139 LENNTCN
+139 LEDNTCY
-146 FLAVDFDKKQWQKDV
+146 FLAIDFDKKQWQDDV
-161 GAFIETCKNLELS
+161 CAFIETCKNFGLP

-196 SASLARKFGVI
+196 SASLARKLGVI
-207 LLSKTSEKRFEVGME
+207 LLSKTSEKRFEVGMD

-239 GNLIALPLQKH
+239 GNLIALPLQKQ

-257 VFVNESFQEFEDQWQ
+257 VFVNDSFQEVTDQWK
-272 YLSSIKRISE
+272 YLSSIKKISE
-282 ENILQIVTNFSK
+282 KNVLQIVTNFSDS
-294 EESSIKV
+294 ESSFKG
-301 KEKVENTKLP
+301 KEKVEIFNLP

-325 KNLLPSKILN
+325 KFLLPSKILN

-341 TFGNPEFFKAQAKR
+341 SFGNPEFFKAQAKR

-372 NTLILPRGLIEKVE
+372 NMLILPRGLIEKVE
-386 EIFFRYNISLKI
+386 EIFCKYNISLKMI
-398 LNNQFVGKSID
+398 NNQFVGKSID
-409 AKFYGQLTIQQEDAV
+409 AKFHGQLTIQQEDAV
-424 TSMAKHDTG
+424 TSMANYDNG

-450 ISRNETNTL
+450 ISRNKVNTL

-476 TFLNIPLKEIGQ
+476 TFLNIPIKGIGQ
-488 IGGGKNKPSY
+488 IGGGKNKPTY

-512 LIKPELHHYGQ
+512 LIKTELHQYGQ

-541 KAVQAKKVYGLTA
+541 RAIRSKKVYGLTA

-574 YKTNKKQQANIRP
+574 YKTNNKQQANIRP
-587 FKQTLVKRETSMK
+587 YKQTLVKRETLFR
-600 TDETDIQAIYSLL
+600 TNETDIQAIYSLL
-613 STNKERNDMIFNDV
+613 STNTERNDMIFNDV
-627 LQALDEKRSPILLT
+627 LQALDEKRSPIVLT
-641 ERLDHVDEL
+641 ERLDHINEL
-650 YELFKGFAKNIIILT
+650 YELFKGFAKNIIILS
-665 GAMKKKERQQKLEE
+665 GAMKKKERKQALER

-731 DYSDKEEVIVYDYVD
+731 SHSSKSEVKVYDYVD
-746 TNVEVLQKMFEKRLK
+746 SNVDVLQKMFEKRLK

-770 NGENKEDNSQQ
+770 NGDKEQGRQ

>member
-23 QLKKNLYKAQ
+23 QLKKDLYKAQ
-33 GRNTSYSP
+33 GRHKSYNR

-46 KTATDFTPK
+46 KTETDFTPK
-55 ERAAI
+55 EKSAI
-60 LLFMNLFRGRSDVF
+60 SLFMNLFRGRTDVF
-74 ARRWESSTTGK
+74 AKRWESSTTGK
-85 SGYSPACENE
+85 SGYSPACGNE

-121 EVIYEH
+121 QIIYEH
-127 LSGIKTVGIYPL
+127 LSGNKTVGIYPL
-139 LENNTCN
+139 LEDNTCY
-146 FLAVDFDKKQWQKDV
+146 FLAVDFDKKQWQDDV
-161 GAFIETCKNLELS
+161 RAFIETSKNLGLP

-196 SASLARKFGVI
+196 NASLARKFGSI
-207 LLSKTSEKRFEVGME
+207 LLSKTSEKRFEVGMD

-228 PNQDLLPKGGL
+228 PNQDQLPKGGF
-239 GNLIALPLQKH
+239 GNLIALPLQKQ
-250 AKMKGNS
+250 AKIKGNS
-257 VFVNESFQEFEDQWQ
+257 VFVNDSFQEYADQWH
-272 YLSSIKRISE
+272 YLSSIEKVSE
-282 ENILQIVTNFSK
+282 RNILQIVKNFSD
-294 EESSIKV
+294 EESPIMV
-301 KEKVENTKLP
+301 KEKAENSNLP

-325 KNLLPSKILN
+325 KSLLPSKILN

-364 IDCTQIND
+364 IDCTQVND
-372 NTLILPRGLIEKVE
+372 DMLIFPRGLIEKVE
-386 EIFFRYNISLKI
+386 EIFFKYKISLKI
-398 LNNQFVGKSID
+398 LNNQFEGKSID
-409 AKFYGQLTIQQEDAV
+409 VKFYGQLTIQQEDAV
-424 TSMAKHDTG
+424 TSMGKHDNG

-450 ISRNETNTL
+450 ISRNEINTL

-476 TFLNIPLKEIGQ
+476 TFLNIPVKEIGQ
-488 IGGGKNKPSY
+488 IGGGKNKPSLH
-498 NIDISTIQSLNHNG
+498 IDIATIQSLNRNG
-512 LIKPELHHYGQ
+512 SIKPELHHYGQ

-541 KAVQAKKVYGLTA
+541 KAVRAKKVYGLTA

-587 FKQTLVKRETSMK
+587 FKQTLVKRETIMK
-600 TDETDIQAIYSLL
+600 TNETDIQAIYSLL
-613 STNKERNDMIFNDV
+613 STNKKRNEMIFNDV
-627 LQALDEKRSPILLT
+627 LQALDEKRSPIVLT
-641 ERLDHVDEL
+641 ERLDHVNEL
-650 YELFKGFAKNIIILT
+650 YELFKGFAKNIITLT
-665 GAMKKKERQQKLEE
+665 GAMKKKDRQQKIQE

-731 DYSDKEEVIVYDYVD
+731 DHSGKDEVKVFDYVD
-746 TNVEVLQKMFEKRLK
+746 SNVEVLQKMFEKRLQ

-770 NGENKEDNSQQ
+770 YGENKEKSQQ

>member
-23 QLKKNLYKAQ
+23 QLKKDLYKKQ
-33 GRNTSYSP
+33 GSNNR
-41 TSNIK
+41 TSNIT
-46 KTATDFTPK
+46 KTTTEYTPK
-55 ERAAI
+55 EKAAI
-60 LLFMNLFRGRSDVF
+60 SLFMNLFRGRTDVF
-74 ARRWESSTTGK
+74 AQRWESSTTGK
-85 SGYSPACENE
+85 FGYSPACENE

-110 CSHRLFHTLTP
+110 CSHRLFRTLTP
-121 EVIYEH
+121 QVIYEH

-139 LENNTCN
+139 LEDNTCN
-146 FLAVDFDKKQWQKDV
+146 FLAVDFDKKQWQEDV
-161 GAFIETCKNLELS
+161 RAFIETCKNLGLP

-196 SASLARKFGVI
+196 SASLARNLGVI
-207 LLSKTSEKRFEVGME
+207 LLSKTSEKRFEVGMD

-228 PNQDLLPKGGL
+228 PNQDLLPKGGF
-239 GNLIALPLQKH
+239 GNLIALPLQKQ
-250 AKMKGNS
+250 AKMQGNS
-257 VFVNESFQEFEDQWQ
+257 AFVNELFQEFEDQWQ
-272 YLSSIKRISE
+272 YLSSIKKISE
-282 ENILQIVTNFSK
+282 KEILQIVTNYSD

-301 KEKVENTKLP
+301 KENVENINLP
-311 KEVTIE
+311 KEVTIK

-325 KNLLPSKILN
+325 KILLPSKILI

-364 IDCTQIND
+364 IDCTQIDD
-372 NTLILPRGLIEKVE
+372 NMLILPRGLIEKVE
-386 EIFFRYNISLKI
+386 EVFSKYKIALTI

-409 AKFYGQLTIQQEDAV
+409 AKFYGQLSFQQEDAI
-424 TSMAKHDTG
+424 TSMAKYDNG

-441 GKTVTAAAL
+441 GKTVAAAAL
-450 ISRNETNTL
+450 ISRNKINTL

-471 KERLS
+471 KDRLS
-476 TFLNIPLKEIGQ
+476 SFLNIPVKEIGQ
-488 IGGGKNKPSY
+488 IGGGKNKPTH

-512 LIKPELHHYGQ
+512 LIKPDLHHYGQ

-541 KAVQAKKVYGLTA
+541 RAVQAKKVYGLTA

-574 YKTNKKQQANIRP
+574 YKTNNKQQANIRP
-587 FKQTLVKRETSMK
+587 FKQTLVKRETFMK
-600 TDETDIQAIYSLL
+600 TNETDIQAIYSLL

-627 LQALDEKRSPILLT
+627 LQALDEKRSPIVLT
-641 ERLDHVDEL
+641 ERLDHINEL
-650 YELFKGFAKNIIILT
+650 YELFKGFAKNIINLS
-665 GAMKKKERQQKLEE
+665 GAMKKKERQQALQK

-712 TMPISWKGTLQ
+712 TMPISWQGTLQ

-731 DYSDKEEVIVYDYVD
+731 SHSDKNEVKVYDYVD
-746 TNVEVLQKMFEKRLK
+746 SNVDVLQKMFEKRLK

-770 NGENKEDNSQQ
+770 YGENREKSQQ

>member
-10 ALKEIDRLKKENI
+10 ALKEIDRLKKENT
-23 QLKKNLYKAQ
+23 QLKKDLYKAD
-33 GRNTSYSP
+33 GLSNSYTRTSQP
-41 TSNIK
+41 KT
-46 KTATDFTPK
+46 KTAFSPK
-55 ERAAI
+55 EKAAI

-74 ARRWESSTTGK
+74 AKRWESSTTGK
-85 SGYSPACENE
+85 SGYSPVCANE

-110 CSHRLFHTLTP
+110 CSNQSFQTLSTQ
-121 EVIYEH
+121 VIYEH
-127 LSGIKTVGIYPL
+127 LSGSKTVGVYPL
-139 LENNTCN
+139 LEDNTCY
-146 FLAVDFDKKQWQKDV
+146 FLALDFDKKHWQDDV
-161 GAFIETCKNLELS
+161 QAFSETCKRLGLP

-185 AHIWFFFEKAI
+185 AHVWFFFEKAI
-196 SASLARKFGVI
+196 SASAARKFGRI
-207 LLSKTSEKRFEVGME
+207 LLSKTSEKRFEVGMD

-228 PNQDLLPKGGL
+228 PNQDILPKGGF
-239 GNLIALPLQKH
+239 GNLIALPLQKQ
-250 AKMKGNS
+250 AKVKGNS
-257 VFVNESFQEFEDQWQ
+257 VFVNDSFQEYDDQWQ
-272 YLSSIKRISE
+272 YLSTVKKISE
-282 ENILQIVTNFSK
+282 KDILQIVKKFSN
-294 EESSIKV
+294 EENPIMV
-301 KEKVENTKLP
+301 KEQVENINMPTKI
-311 KEVTIE
+311 TIE
-317 LNQGIQIP
+317 LNQGIEIP
-325 KNLLPSKILN
+325 KDLLPNNILT

-355 FSTHRIPRM
+355 YSTHRMPRM

-372 NTLILPRGLIEKVE
+372 NKLLLPRGLIEKVE
-386 EIFFRYNISLKI
+386 DIFSKYKISLKI
-398 LNNQFVGKSID
+398 LNRQNMGKGID
-409 AKFYGQLTIQQEDAV
+409 AKFHGQLSIQQEDAV
-424 TSMAKHDTG
+424 AAMANYDNG

-441 GKTVTAAAL
+441 GKTVTTAAL
-450 ISRNETNTL
+450 ISRNKTNTL

-476 TFLNIPLKEIGQ
+476 TFLNIPVKEVGQ

-498 NIDISTIQSLNHNG
+498 NIDIATIQSLNRNG
-512 LIKPELHHYGQ
+512 EIKPELHHYGQ

-541 KAVQAKKVYGLTA
+541 KAVRAKKVYGLTA

-574 YKTNKKQQANIRP
+574 YKTNKKIQASIRS
-587 FKQTLVKRETSMK
+587 FKQTLVQRETELK
-600 TDETDIQAIYSLL
+600 TNETDIQAIYSLL

-627 LQALDEKRSPILLT
+627 LQALDEKRSPIVLT
-641 ERLDHVDEL
+641 ERLDHIDEL

-665 GAMKKKERQQKLEE
+665 GAMKKKDRKQKIKE
-679 LIKLPDSEERLLIAT
+679 LINLPDSEERLLIAT

-731 DYSDKEEVIVYDYVD
+731 DHLNKDEVKVFDYVD
-746 TNVEVLQKMFEKRLK
+746 SNVDILQKMFQKRLK

-770 NGENKEDNSQQ
+770 YGENKEKSQQ

>member
-1 MDIQEQLRS
+1 MDIQEQLNQ

-23 QLKKNLYKAQ
+23 QLKKDLYKAQ
-33 GRNTSYSP
+33 GRNTSYSR

-55 ERAAI
+55 EKAAV

-74 ARRWESSTTGK
+74 AQRWESSTTGK
-85 SGYSPACENE
+85 SGYSPVCENE

-110 CSHRLFHTLTP
+110 CSHRLFHTLNP
-121 EVIYEH
+121 QVIYEH

-139 LENNTCN
+139 LEDNTCN
-146 FLAVDFDKKQWQKDV
+146 FLAVDFDKKQWQDDV
-161 GAFIETCKNLELS
+161 HAFIETCKNLGLP

-207 LLSKTSEKRFEVGME
+207 LLSKTSEKRFEVGID

-228 PNQDLLPKGGL
+228 PNQDILPRGGF
-239 GNLIALPLQKH
+239 GNLIALPLQKL
-250 AKMKGNS
+250 ARMKGNS
-257 VFVNESFQEFEDQWQ
+257 VFVNDAFQEYENQWQ
-272 YLSSIKRISE
+272 YLFSIKKISE
-282 ENILQIVTNFSK
+282 KNILQIVTNFSD
-294 EESSIKV
+294 EERYFKV
-301 KEKVENTKLP
+301 KEKVENINLP
-311 KEVTIE
+311 KEVT
-317 LNQGIQIP
+317 QIP
-325 KNLLPSKILN
+325 KILLPSNILN

-372 NTLILPRGLIEKVE
+372 NMLILPRGLIEKVE
-386 EIFFRYNISLKI
+386 QILLKYKISLKI

-424 TSMAKHDTG
+424 TSMANYDNG

-471 KERLS
+471 KARLS
-476 TFLNIPLKEIGQ
+476 TFLNIPVKEIGQ
-488 IGGGKNKPSY
+488 IGGGKNKPTY
-498 NIDISTIQSLNHNG
+498 NIDISTIQTLNRNG
-512 LIKPELHHYGQ
+512 VIKPELQHYGQ

-541 KAVQAKKVYGLTA
+541 RDVRAKKVYGLTA

-574 YKTNKKQQANIRP
+574 YKTNNKQQANIRP
-587 FKQTLVKRETSMK
+587 FKQTLVKRETLMK
-600 TDETDIQAIYSLL
+600 TNETDIQAIYSLL

-627 LQALDEKRSPILLT
+627 LQALDEKRSPIVLT
-641 ERLDHVDEL
+641 ERLDHINDL
-650 YELFKGFAKNIIILT
+650 YELFKGFAKNIIILS
-665 GAMKKKERQQKLEE
+665 GAMKKKERQQALEK

-731 DYSDKEEVIVYDYVD
+731 DHSDKNEVKVFDYVD
-746 TNVEVLQKMFEKRLK
+746 SNVDVLQKMFEKRLK

-770 NGENKEDNSQQ
+770 YGDKEKSQQ